1 MSKRQPP
8 GRREVMRQLLALPL
22 ACVPAPPAPALALDP
37 VGSLV
42 GSVMSTPQNERG
54 WRPLF
59 DGRTLAG
66 WETFLG
72 RPHRSSDQPG
82 ARDDKGEYVDPIG
95 VGRDPK
101 RVFSVVTLA
110 DGPAIQISGEIYG
123 ALTTVEEFGDY
134 HLRFDVKWG
143 DRKWPQRGELPRDT
157 GCCYHAVGPHGA
169 SYGFWMQSCEF
180 QIMEK
185 DCGDF
190 YGLAGVMADA
200 EGVLSEPSNPKSD
213 AIYRPGAGAI
223 RDHTRRIVKSADHEK
238 PHGEWNTLDL
248 YCAGQDSLHVVNG
261 RAVMKLSRLRQRS
274 GDRQAPLR
282 RGRIQLQSEGC
293 EVYFRNLSI
302 RPIRALPTITA

>member
-1 MSKRQPP
+1 
-8 GRREVMRQLLALPL
+8 MRHLLGLPL
-22 ACVPAPPAPALALDP
+22 ACLSPAIVRASQDE
-37 VGSLV
+37 S
-42 GSVMSTPQNERG
+42 G
-54 WRPLF
+54 WTPLF
-59 DGRTLAG
+59 SGASFNG

-72 RPHRSSDQPG
+72 RPHRSSDVAG
-82 ARDDKGEYVDPIG
+82 ARDAKGEYVEPIG

-101 RVFSVVTLA
+101 GVFSIVSL
-110 DGPAIQISGEIYG
+110 DGGPAIRVSGEIYG

-143 DRKWPQRGELPRDT
+143 SRKWPQRGELPRDT

-180 QIMEK
+180 QIMEG

-190 YGLAGVMADA
+190 YGLAGVMVDVDAVLRDPAD
-200 EGVLSEPSNPKSD
+200 PKSD
-213 AIYRPGAGAI
+213 ALYRPGSGPL
-223 RDHTRRIVKSADHEK
+223 RDRARRVGRSADHER

-248 YCAGQDSLHVVNG
+248 YCSGQQSLHVVNG
-261 RAVMKLSRLRQRS
+261 QTVMKLSRIRQRRA
-274 GDRQAPLR
+274 DREAPLQ

-302 RPIRALPTITA
+302 RPIRAFSG